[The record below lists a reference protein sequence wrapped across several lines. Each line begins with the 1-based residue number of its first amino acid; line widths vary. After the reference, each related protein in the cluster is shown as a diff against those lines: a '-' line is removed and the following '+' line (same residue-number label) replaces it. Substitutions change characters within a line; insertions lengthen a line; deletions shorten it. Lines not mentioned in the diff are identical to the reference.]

1 MSTLINQVKRAK
13 ESSIVLASVKTEI
26 KNKALENIAKTI
38 KKNKNKIIQEN
49 EKDIQRAKKSN
60 LNQSLIKR
68 LIVDDNK
75 IKEIIGMVKDVIK
88 LKDPVGKT
96 TESIELDRNLNLYKI
111 TVPIGLIGVIFE
123 SRPDAAVQISSLCVK
138 SGNAVILKGG
148 SEAANTNKI
157 LVKLIRESIKN
168 YVPRESVQIIETR
181 TQVKELLKLNEY
193 IDLLIPRGS
202 NKFVK
207 YIQDN
212 TKIPVLGHS
221 EGICHVYV
229 DKYADLK
236 KAIDISYDA
245 KCQYAAVCNAM
256 ETLLVHKA
264 IANKFLPLMIKKFKT
279 ANVEIKGDDKTRS
292 IVKNIKKSAEKD
304 WKTEYN
310 DLILDIKIVSDVD
323 EAIKHI
329 NKYGSKHTD
338 AIITENKKM
347 AEKFIDFV
355 DSSSVIWNAS
365 TRFADGFRYG
375 KGAEV
380 GISTAKIHSRGPV
393 GLDGLVIY
401 KYILIGKGHIVKDYV
416 NGKKKFTHKIKIKK

>member
-13 ESSIVLASVKTEI
+13 ESSIILASIKTKT
-26 KNKALENIAKTI
+26 KNKALENIAKAI
-38 KKNKNKIIQEN
+38 KKNKNKIIREN
-49 EKDIQRAKKSN
+49 KKDVQRAKKNN

-68 LIVDDNK
+68 LVVDNNK
-75 IKEIIGMVKDVIK
+75 IKEISDMVKGVIK
-88 LKDPVGKT
+88 LQDPVGKT
-96 TESIELDRNLNLYKI
+96 TEAVELDKGLNLFKV
-111 TVPIGLIGVIFE
+111 TVSIGLIGVIFE
-123 SRPDAAVQISSLCVK
+123 SRPDAAIQISSLCIK

-148 SEAANTNKI
+148 SEAENTNKI
-157 LVKLIRESIKN
+157 LVNLIRESIKN
-168 YVPRESVQIIETR
+168 YIPKESVQIIETR
-181 TQVKELLKLNEY
+181 SQVKEILKLNDY

-207 YIQDN
+207 FIQDN

-229 DKYADLK
+229 DKDADIK

-264 IANKFLPLMIKKFKT
+264 IANKFLPIMIKKFKK
-279 ANVEIKGDDKTRS
+279 ADVEIKGDNKTRK
-292 IVKNIKKSAEKD
+292 IVKNIKKSTEKD

-310 DLILDIKIVSDVD
+310 DLILSIKIVNNED
-323 EAIKHI
+323 EAINHI

-338 AIITENKKM
+338 AIVTENQKT
-347 AEKFIDFV
+347 ADKFIDLV
-355 DSSSVIWNAS
+355 DSSSIMHNCS

-380 GISTAKIHSRGPV
+380 GISTSKIHSRGPV
-393 GLDGLVIY
+393 GLEGLVIY
-401 KYILIGKGHIVKDYV
+401 KYVLKGSGQVVKDYAD
-416 NGKKKFTHKIKIKK
+416 GKKKFTHKKIK

>member
-1 MSTLINQVKRAK
+1 MNQVKKAK
-13 ESSIVLASVKTEI
+13 ESSIVLSSIKTEI
-26 KNKALENIAKTI
+26 KDKALENIAKTI
-38 KKNKNKIIQEN
+38 KKKKKKIIQEN
-49 EKDIQRAKKSN
+49 KKDIQRAKKINTSS
-60 LNQSLIKR
+60 SLINR
-68 LIVDDNK
+68 LIINNK
-75 IKEIIGMVKDVIK
+75 KINEIVSMLKDVIK
-88 LKDPVGKT
+88 LQDPVGKT
-96 TESIELDRNLNLYKI
+96 TESIELDKGLNLFKV

-123 SRPDAAVQISSLCVK
+123 SRPDAAVQISSLCIK

-148 SEAANTNKI
+148 SEAVNTNKI
-157 LVKLIRESIKN
+157 LVNLIRESIKD

-181 TQVKELLKLNEY
+181 TQVKELLKMNEY

-229 DKYADLK
+229 DKDADIK

-245 KCQYAAVCNAM
+245 KCQYAAVCNAI
-256 ETLLVHKA
+256 ETLLVHRA
-264 IANKFLPLMIKKFKT
+264 IANKFLPLMIKKFKK
-279 ANVEIKGDDKTRS
+279 ADVEIKGDNKTRK
-292 IVKNIKKSAEKD
+292 IVKNIKKSTEKD

-310 DLILDIKIVSDVD
+310 DLILDIKIVNDVD

-347 AEKFIDFV
+347 AEQFIDLV

-393 GLDGLVIY
+393 GLGGLVIY
-401 KYILIGKGHIVKDYV
+401 KYVLIGKGHTVKDYV
-416 NGKKKFTHKIKIKK
+416 NGKKTFTHKK